1 MKLNLKYTG
10 KTSGGASKYEIQPTI
25 STPATPAIPASGTG
39 ANKIETV
46 PAVPASDN
54 LAEILGSLTDNLV
67 VSEYLVS
74 EDGKFRTLTT
84 RTHCY
89 LTPKVGDVKELD
101 IVMKDI
107 NGVNTTYFIGNDKDK
122 QDDFNLVEK
131 TNRDLKP
138 KRILI
143 DGLDR
148 FDIDIDANAKLD
160 MQSRDMKIKDLQIKL
175 LEKQLLAT
183 G

>member
-1 MKLNLKYTG
+1 MLLKLKYTG

-39 ANKIETV
+39 ANKIEAV

-101 IVMKDI
+101 IITKDI
-107 NGVNTTYFIGNDKDK
+107 NGFNNTYFVGNDKEK
-122 QDDFNLVEK
+122 QEDFNLTER
-131 TNRDLKP
+131 TNKDLKV

-160 MQSRDMKIKDLQIKL
+160 NQALDMKIKNLQIKL
-175 LEKQLLAT
+175 LEKQLVS
-183 G
+183 

>member
-1 MKLNLKYTG
+1 MLLKLKYTG

-39 ANKIETV
+39 ANKIDAV

-54 LAEILGSLTDNLV
+54 LAEILANLTDGLV
-67 VSEYLVS
+67 VSEYIES
-74 EDGKFRTLTT
+74 EDGTFRTITT

-89 LTPKVGDVKELD
+89 LTPKVGDIKELN
-101 IVMKDI
+101 IINKDI
-107 NGVNTTYFIGNDKDK
+107 NGVSNTYFIGNDKDK
-122 QDDFNLVEK
+122 QEEFTLIEK
-131 TNRDLKP
+131 TNKDLKV

-148 FDIDIDANAKLD
+148 FDMDIDSNAKLD
-160 MQSRDMKIKDLQIKL
+160 NYARDAKIKDLQIKL
-175 LEKQLLAT
+175 LEKQLLA
-183 G
+183 